1 MPGFHRSARIS
12 TRVSTRTPD
21 TTPAPKRRK
30 HKVILLS
37 TTAAVLSGGLLLSI
51 SPQAKAAVTGTVT
64 GGRGNF
70 STVNQRSQPS
80 LSASIT
86 GKSRV
91 GDRIL
96 MTCRTTGDVVENNS
110 RWIRSGNYYIADA
123 FIRENTGKL
132 PVCNSTEP
140 TDRPTGQPTGQP
152 TGRKALDISMQKQ
165 VKDQWCWDATGLTI
179 ANYWGYTRY
188 NQYDFCRLAAQN
200 NRLDCNNRPATL
212 GDMANGLRNMGFR
225 SSGTDLYR
233 NASFGETRTE
243 IADGRPFAVR
253 IGWNSGG
260 GHMNVVYGYDSTS
273 NMIAVGDPWP
283 TTKTYTW
290 WNYSAYS
297 GNNSFQWTHTRIG
310 MRG

>member
-1 MPGFHRSARIS
+1 MHSFRRSTRIS
-12 TRVSTRTPD
+12 THTHAAPASRRNKKLLA
-21 TTPAPKRRK
+21 TTG
-30 HKVILLS
+30 
-37 TTAAVLSGGLLLSI
+37 AAALAGGLLLSI
-51 SPQAKAAVTGTVT
+51 SPQAEAAVTGTVT

-80 LSASIT
+80 LSAGIT

-91 GDRIL
+91 GDRIT
-96 MTCRTTGDVVENNS
+96 MSCRTTGDVVENNS
-110 RWIRSGNYYIADA
+110 RWIYSGKYYIADA

-140 TDRPTGQPTGQP
+140 TDRPT

-212 GDMANGLRNMGFR
+212 GDMANGLRNMGFS

-243 IADGRPFAVR
+243 IANGRPFAVR

-260 GHMNVVYGYDSTS
+260 GHMNLIYGYDSTS

-290 WNYSAYS
+290 WNYSSYS
-297 GNNSFQWTHTRIG
+297 RNNSFQWTHTRIG

>member
-1 MPGFHRSARIS
+1 MHGFRRS
-12 TRVSTRTPD
+12 TRVTTTDTSTSPE
-21 TTPAPKRRK
+21 PRRK
-30 HKVILLS
+30 KALLI
-37 TTAAVLSGGLLLSI
+37 TTAAVISGGILLGI
-51 SPQAKAAVTGTVT
+51 SPQAKAAVTGTVY

-70 STVNQRSQPS
+70 GNVNQRSQPS
-80 LSASIT
+80 LSAGIT
-86 GKSRV
+86 GSSRV

-96 MTCRTTGDVVENNS
+96 MDCRTTGDVVENNS
-110 RWIRSGNYYIADA
+110 RWIRSGTYYIADA
-123 FIRENTGKL
+123 FIRENTGNL
-132 PVCNSTEP
+132 PVCDSTRP
-140 TDRPTGQPTGQP
+140 TDKPTDKPTGDSSS
-152 TGRKALDISMQKQ
+152 RKALDISMQKQ

-188 NQYDFCRLAAQN
+188 DQYDFCRLAAQN

-233 NASFGETRTE
+233 NASFGETRNE
-243 IADGRPFAVR
+243 IANKRPFAVR

-297 GNNSFQWTHTRIG
+297 GNNSFRWTHTRIG
-310 MRG
+310 MQG

>member
-1 MPGFHRSARIS
+1 MHGFRSS
-12 TRVSTRTPD
+12 TRRSTRTHAA
-21 TTPAPKRRK
+21 PAPRRTK
-30 HKVILLS
+30 ILLS
-37 TTAAVLSGGLLLSI
+37 TTAAVLSGGILLSV
-51 SPQAKAAVTGTVT
+51 SPQAQAAVTGTVT

-80 LSASIT
+80 LSADIL

-91 GDRIL
+91 GDRVT
-96 MTCRTTGDVVENNS
+96 MSCRTTGDVVENNS
-110 RWIRSGNYYIADA
+110 RWIYSGKYYIADA
-123 FIRENTGKL
+123 FIKENTGNL
-132 PVCNSTEP
+132 PVCETSTP
-140 TDRPTGQPTGQP
+140 RPTGRT
-152 TGRKALDISMQKQ
+152 ALDINMEKQ
-165 VKDQWCWDATGLTI
+165 VKDQWCWDAAGLTI
-179 ANYWGYTRY
+179 AKYWGYNRY
-188 NQYDFCRLAAQN
+188 NQYDFCRLASQG

-233 NASFGETRTE
+233 NASFGETRNE
-243 IADGRPFAVR
+243 IANKRPFAVR
-253 IGWNSGG
+253 IGWTSGG

-297 GNNSFQWTHTRIG
+297 GNNSFRWTHTRIG
-310 MRG
+310 MQG

>member
-1 MPGFHRSARIS
+1 M
-12 TRVSTRTPD
+12 STRTHDAPTSQRKKALLA
-21 TTPAPKRRK
+21 TTG
-30 HKVILLS
+30 
-37 TTAAVLSGGLLLSI
+37 AAVLSVGLLLGI
-51 SPQAKAAVTGTVT
+51 SPQAQASVTGTIT

-80 LSASIT
+80 LSAGIT

-91 GDRIL
+91 GDQIP

-110 RWIRSGNYYIADA
+110 RWIWSGTYYIADA
-123 FIRENTGKL
+123 FIRENTGRL
-132 PVCNSTEP
+132 PVCTSTQP
-140 TDRPTGQPTGQP
+140 TDKP

-179 ANYWGYTRY
+179 ANFWGYTRY

-212 GDMANGLRNMGFR
+212 GDMANGLRNMGFP
-225 SSGTDLYR
+225 SSGSDLYR

-243 IADGRPFAVR
+243 IANGRPFAVR

-260 GHMNVVYGYDSTS
+260 GHMNVVYGYESTS

-290 WNYSAYS
+290 WNYSTYS
-297 GNNSFQWTHTRIG
+297 GNNSFRWTHTRIG
-310 MRG
+310 IHG

>member
-1 MPGFHRSARIS
+1 M
-12 TRVSTRTPD
+12 STRTHD
-21 TTPAPKRRK
+21 APTSRRK
-30 HKVILLS
+30 KALLA
-37 TTAAVLSGGLLLSI
+37 TAGAAVLSVGLLLGI
-51 SPQAKAAVTGTVT
+51 SPQAQASVTGTIT

-80 LSASIT
+80 LSAGIT

-91 GDRIL
+91 GDQIP

-110 RWIRSGNYYIADA
+110 RWIWSGTYYIADA
-123 FIRENTGKL
+123 FIRENTGRL
-132 PVCNSTEP
+132 PVCTSTQP
-140 TDRPTGQPTGQP
+140 TDKP

-179 ANYWGYTRY
+179 ANFWGYTRY

-212 GDMANGLRNMGFR
+212 GDMANGLRNMGFP
-225 SSGTDLYR
+225 SSGSDLYR

-243 IADGRPFAVR
+243 IANGRPFAVR

-260 GHMNVVYGYDSTS
+260 GHMNVIYGYDSTS

-290 WNYSAYS
+290 WNYSTYS
-297 GNNSFQWTHTRIG
+297 GNNSFRWTHTRIG
-310 MRG
+310 IHG

>member
-1 MPGFHRSARIS
+1 MHRFRRSTRIS
-12 TRVSTRTPD
+12 TQTHA
-21 TTPAPKRRK
+21 APTSRRK
-30 HKVILLS
+30 KVLLA
-37 TTAAVLSGGLLLSI
+37 TTGAAVLSGVLLLSI
-51 SPQAKAAVTGTVT
+51 SPQAQASVTGTVT

-80 LSASIT
+80 LSAGIT
-86 GKSRV
+86 GKSWA
-91 GDRIL
+91 GDQIP

-110 RWIRSGNYYIADA
+110 RWIWSGKYYIADA
-123 FIRENTGKL
+123 FIRENTGRL
-132 PVCNSTEP
+132 PVCTSTQP
-140 TDRPTGQPTGQP
+140 TDKPTTNPTGNP

-179 ANYWGYTRY
+179 ANFWGYTRY

-212 GDMANGLRNMGFR
+212 GDMANALRNMGFR
-225 SSGTDLYR
+225 SSGNDLYR

-243 IADGRPFAVR
+243 IANGRPFAVR

-297 GNNSFQWTHTRIG
+297 GNNSFRWTHTRTGIQG
-310 MRG
+310 

>member
-1 MPGFHRSARIS
+1 MHRFRRSTRIS
-12 TRVSTRTPD
+12 THTRA
-21 TTPAPKRRK
+21 APTSRRK
-30 HKVILLS
+30 KALLA
-37 TTAAVLSGGLLLSI
+37 TTGAAVLSVGLLLGI
-51 SPQAKAAVTGTVT
+51 TPQAQASVTGTVT

-80 LSASIT
+80 LSAGIT
-86 GKSRV
+86 GKSWV
-91 GDRIL
+91 GDQIP

-110 RWIRSGNYYIADA
+110 RWIWSGKYYIADA
-123 FIRENTGKL
+123 FIRENTGRL
-132 PVCNSTEP
+132 PVCTSTQPTDEP
-140 TDRPTGQPTGQP
+140 TGNP

-179 ANYWGYTRY
+179 ANFWGYTRY

-225 SSGTDLYR
+225 SSGSDLYR
-233 NASFGETRTE
+233 NASFGEARTE
-243 IADGRPFAVR
+243 IANGRPFAVR

-260 GHMNVVYGYDSTS
+260 GHMNVIYGYDSTS

-290 WNYSAYS
+290 WNYSTYS
-297 GNNSFQWTHTRIG
+297 GNNSFRWTHTRIG
-310 MRG
+310 IHG